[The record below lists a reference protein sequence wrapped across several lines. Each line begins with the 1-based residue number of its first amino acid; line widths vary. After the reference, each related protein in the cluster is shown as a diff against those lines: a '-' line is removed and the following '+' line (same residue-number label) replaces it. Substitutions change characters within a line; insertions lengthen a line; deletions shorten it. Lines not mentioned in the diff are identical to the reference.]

1 MIQHLS
7 DDFPMRRDQAIEYY
21 VTEKWQVLSYESILI
36 LSHSD
41 TF

>member
-1 MIQHLS
+1 MIEHLS
-7 DDFPMRRDQAIEYY
+7 DDFPIRRDQATEYY
-21 VTEKWQVLSYESILI
+21 VTEEWQVLSYESFLI